1 MMDFS
6 EVIQNNISVQTL
18 LKSIS
23 EGVVFINKQGQIVFV
38 NSKALQLFEFEEK
51 EMVGQFIDI
60 LIPNRFKNNH
70 GNHIKSYFT
79 NPKNRS
85 MGDENS
91 KLLARKKSGEEFPVE
106 ISLSF
111 INSGNQLFGMAFIT
125 DISARVKIENEL
137 QQRNLELDA
146 YAHTVAH
153 DLQSQLNS
161 IIGFGQILLNKNN
174 LTEEKRNYITEL
186 IVANGT
192 KMSNIIQEILF
203 YANRKK
209 EDIEISEL
217 NMNQIVDEAIQRIN
231 PSERKNIEIKIS
243 PQLDTSYGCAPLIEE
258 VWYNYIRNAIRYGG
272 NPPKIEIGST
282 QKDNGYNK
290 FWIKDN
296 GKGLNEYQIKF
307 IFSDPQKM
315 GEGIVKGNGLGLSIV
330 QRIVKRLDGWVYVES
345 EIGKGSKFSFYLP
358 TSMPEENKNGRLK

>member
-1 MMDFS
+1 MDFS
-6 EVIQNNISVQTL
+6 KLIQNNITVQTL

-23 EGVVFINKQGQIVFV
+23 EGVVFINKKGQIVFV
-38 NSKALQLFEFEEK
+38 NTKTIQLFEFEEN
-51 EMVGQFIDI
+51 ELVGQAIDI
-60 LIPNRFKNNH
+60 LIPNRFRSNH
-70 GNHIKSYFT
+70 GNHIKSYFS

-85 MGDENS
+85 MGDANS
-91 KLLARKKSGEEFPVE
+91 RLLAKKKSGVEFPVE
-106 ISLSF
+106 ISLSY
-111 INSGNQLFGMAFIT
+111 INSDEDRFAMAFIT

-161 IIGFGQILLNKNN
+161 IIGFGQLLLNNSTITN
-174 LTEEKRNYITEL
+174 EKRNYITEL

-209 EDIEISEL
+209 EDIEISKL
-217 NMNQIVDEAIQRIN
+217 DMNTIVDEAIQRIS
-231 PSERKNIEIKIS
+231 PSERKNIEIKVS
-243 PQLDTSYGCAPLIEE
+243 PQLDPSYGCAPLIEE

-272 NPPKIEIGST
+272 NPPEIEIGST
-282 QKDNGYNK
+282 KKDNGYNK

-315 GEGIVKGNGLGLSIV
+315 GDNLVKGNGLGLSIV
-330 QRIVKRLDGWVYVES
+330 QRIIKRLDGWVYVES
-345 EIGKGSKFSFYLP
+345 EVGKGSKFSFYLP
-358 TSMPEENKNGRLK
+358 TSIPK